1 MSQPDTGDMSEPADQ
16 KPLKG
21 NGDDSSMAKDNYPL
35 ALLANVA
42 LQPGAPATLVDAS
55 ATLADAPA
63 TLSDPPATLPDAP
76 ATLSD
81 PPATLA
87 NASATLPDAPATL
100 TVAPA
105 TLPNKA
111 EETENLKDSETIGL
125 PALGSVPIEHPAPVP
140 IEHVPSYTETQS
152 QAELLKAPQEGGV
165 NSEQLTNK
173 TAEIMPS
180 QVHEESLE
188 EPNASKCE
196 NDVTKPGADYHSQ
209 VELLSSLHDDVMASE
224 PVTSTLEATGTEL
237 GDNNDQGTVQSDPDF
252 QTVSESTVKTAAEIS
267 VTKEGIPLISVEN
280 SVTKGLLL
288 ASVESSV
295 KLEGLCPTAVESSV
309 TSSGILPIVA
319 ERSVTKALLSPT
331 SFKSDFE
338 TEECLHTSFESS
350 VTTGLPLTPVESSVT
365 MERLSPTAVESS
377 VTGIEIPLTVA
388 ESSATT
394 RHPLTSVKSSVIIE
408 GLSLNAVE
416 KSVTRGVSPESVD
429 SSVKRVGTPPVAA
442 EGGVTTEEFTP
453 TSFGSGVETDIL
465 NPTSVERS
473 VTRSGIPPTAALSNF
488 TTEDLPP
495 ASIESSVTSPKSSAT
510 TTFLSPASFESD
522 VGTEEIVQTSCER
535 YVAAPIQ
542 FEGGAF
548 SAVSSTVKSG
558 ETNLIVSYSD
568 SEEESMPAGN
578 QVETVLQS
586 INSAVD
592 LSSKMDTDSEDS
604 INVVD
609 SVPMSQEGSVVDSSP
624 ESMLPTESADT
635 QDYEMIFQ
643 ESSNKNIAF
652 EEQESA
658 SDSSNDD
665 LVINTDS
672 DFIQTE
678 SQIDTFQGQTELET
692 SKETLPEESA
702 EISRAVSCSPSS
714 DSDVSETQLD
724 LTPSPYVDTP
734 SAFSSRAET
743 QDVSLDLTPT
753 PYVDTPSAF
762 SSKNETQD
770 VYVNA
775 MSEGTTLQRGGV
787 NSAKRQH
794 HFGEKLSASELKSKI
809 QILIEDA
816 ISSEEEGDE
825 IKPRALNQIEREE
838 ETNSQSEVT
847 PNDLPE
853 QEVTAEQVETNLP
866 PESKVISVG
875 LKTVEKVVDVIVE
888 SSCEQA
894 EENGQQGEKQAE
906 TDSRSPMSDVA
917 VPKTLKKDSE
927 SSILSC
933 KDSAFESHCEGDYEK
948 STLAEK
954 VEVEMSKNLVSLV
967 ETNSPPESQ
976 IFPEKSVILSDL
988 PTETDCQKETLKSI
1002 QENFEINLN
1011 ENLISPNY
1019 QTNNDVVQHE
1029 NFDKIEK
1036 VVKSIDIVVPCKL
1049 SDAEL
1054 ENVSEISSNNVE
1066 QRCKSSNIESDV
1078 LVDVLENL
1086 TEESAKEIFLESNK
1100 ISEITSKV
1108 IGYFVEKVSAEEG
1121 SVEKSAES
1129 VLDIQSA
1136 EHLTAVHRDPE
1147 LEAGISDR

>member
-1 MSQPDTGDMSEPADQ
+1 
-16 KPLKG
+16 
-21 NGDDSSMAKDNYPL
+21 
-35 ALLANVA
+35 
-42 LQPGAPATLVDAS
+42 
-55 ATLADAPA
+55 
-63 TLSDPPATLPDAP
+63 
-76 ATLSD
+76 
-81 PPATLA
+81 
-87 NASATLPDAPATL
+87 
-100 TVAPA
+100 
-105 TLPNKA
+105 
-111 EETENLKDSETIGL
+111 
-125 PALGSVPIEHPAPVP
+125 
-140 IEHVPSYTETQS
+140 
-152 QAELLKAPQEGGV
+152 
-165 NSEQLTNK
+165 
-173 TAEIMPS
+173 
-180 QVHEESLE
+180 
-188 EPNASKCE
+188 
-196 NDVTKPGADYHSQ
+196 
-209 VELLSSLHDDVMASE
+209 
-224 PVTSTLEATGTEL
+224 
-237 GDNNDQGTVQSDPDF
+237 
-252 QTVSESTVKTAAEIS
+252 
-267 VTKEGIPLISVEN
+267 
-280 SVTKGLLL
+280 
-288 ASVESSV
+288 
-295 KLEGLCPTAVESSV
+295 
-309 TSSGILPIVA
+309 
-319 ERSVTKALLSPT
+319 
-331 SFKSDFE
+331 
-338 TEECLHTSFESS
+338 
-350 VTTGLPLTPVESSVT
+350 
-365 MERLSPTAVESS
+365 
-377 VTGIEIPLTVA
+377 
-388 ESSATT
+388 
-394 RHPLTSVKSSVIIE
+394 
-408 GLSLNAVE
+408 
-416 KSVTRGVSPESVD
+416 
-429 SSVKRVGTPPVAA
+429 
-442 EGGVTTEEFTP
+442 
-453 TSFGSGVETDIL
+453 
-465 NPTSVERS
+465 
-473 VTRSGIPPTAALSNF
+473 
-488 TTEDLPP
+488 
-495 ASIESSVTSPKSSAT
+495 
-510 TTFLSPASFESD
+510 
-522 VGTEEIVQTSCER
+522 
-535 YVAAPIQ
+535 
-542 FEGGAF
+542 
-548 SAVSSTVKSG
+548 
-558 ETNLIVSYSD
+558 
-568 SEEESMPAGN
+568 MPAGN

-692 SKETLPEESA
+692 SRETLPEESA

-1002 QENFEINLN
+1002 QENVEINLN

-1019 QTNNDVVQHE
+1019 QTNNDVVQQE
-1029 NFDKIEK
+1029 NLDKIEK
-1036 VVKSIDIVVPCKL
+1036 VVESIDIVVPCEL